1 VVLIICDCHVT
12 QFITNINLVFRTLVL
27 EFMALNIEQEL
38 METYPEDLHEQDVP
52 CAVCYVRHRASQITI
67 PGSNACPA
75 GWRLEYQGYLMA
87 QKYTHYRTMFSCV
100 DEDPDYITGGAARKD
115 GAVFYFVDG
124 KCGSLPCPP
133 YVEGRELTCAVCT
146 R

>member
-1 VVLIICDCHVT
+1 MSRNPIYNQYKSGVQDTRARIYGAEY
-12 QFITNINLVFRTLVL
+12 RTGTDGD
-27 EFMALNIEQEL
+27 I
-38 METYPEDLHEQDVP
+38 YPENLHEQDVP

-67 PGSNACPA
+67 SGSNACPA

-100 DEDPDYITGGAARKD
+100 DEGPDYITGGAARKD
-115 GAVFYFVDG
+115 GAEFYFVDG